1 MVRSV
6 RVLGVQITHGDRA
19 ASDSRNGNDYAA
31 VKAADPVTVTATVT
45 DATRFTATLDGAST
59 FVTATTVTVSVGG
72 GGATS
77 GADYAAVA
85 NFDVTI
91 AAGEAS
97 GTGTFDLAPTQGTL
111 HEDTETIGVTG
122 ASRVTV
128 TGDVIS
134 LMHDHAELGLGVCRQ
149 KRPVPLAMQVVEVQ
163 ATQLLRGGRQVDDPR
178 RRRELR

>member
-1 MVRSV
+1 M
-6 RVLGVQITHGDRA
+6 A
-19 ASDSRNGNDYAA
+19 APGTPS
-31 VKAADPVTVTATVT
+31 
-45 DATRFTATLDGAST
+45 GAICPCI
-59 FVTATTVTVSVGG
+59 GG
-72 GGATS
+72 PDNARGPRRIRQPERQRLRGGATS